1 MRQVSGWLFT
11 SIMAL
16 VLAWSVSL
24 TPGFAET
31 DAAVNDQ
38 AFEQWLA
45 DLRQDAKAAGISS
58 SIISANLLD
67 LEPIPDI
74 IRLDRQQPEGRLT
87 FQEYNKK
94 VLAKS
99 RIERGRVLYKEHKDL
114 LQRVAREYGV
124 QPRFIIALWGIETSY
139 GGFQGGHHVIPAL
152 ATLAYDGRRAK
163 FFRRE
168 LIAALQI
175 LDGGHISPENMR
187 GSWAGAMGQCQ
198 FMPSSFLRFAVD
210 FDGDGK
216 RDIWN
221 SLPDIFASIA
231 NYLAKAGWDDDY
243 TWGRQV
249 RNAAAEKS
257 PPSSKAAL
265 KIIKSLPEWQS
276 LGVRRTDGRNL
287 PRVAIDASLL
297 HTDDGKGPTYLVY
310 NNFRVLMDWN
320 RSTYFALTVGELA
333 DLIRQG

>member
-1 MRQVSGWLFT
+1 MSRFKGLMSLCMGALAFILSASSNIAFAAEDESFEAWLKAFR
-11 SIMAL
+11 SE
-16 VLAWSVSL
+16 
-24 TPGFAET
+24 AE
-31 DAAVNDQ
+31 
-38 AFEQWLA
+38 
-45 DLRQDAKAAGISS
+45 AAGISPA
-58 SIISANLLD
+58 IITATLD
-67 LEPIPDI
+67 SLKPVPEVVE
-74 IRLDRQQPEGRLT
+74 LDRQQPEGRLT
-87 FQEYNKK
+87 FQEYNRKI
-94 VLAKS
+94 LAKS
-99 RIERGRVLYKEHKDL
+99 RIERGRKLYKEHQEL
-114 LQRVAREYGV
+114 LRKVAKQYKV

-139 GGFQGGHHVIPAL
+139 GGFQGGHHIIPAL
-152 ATLAYDGRRAK
+152 ATLAHDGRRAK
-163 FFRRE
+163 FFRSE
-168 LIAALQI
+168 LIAALRI

-231 NYLAKAGWDDDY
+231 NYLARSGWDDRY

-249 RNAAAEKS
+249 RPAAAKS
-257 PPSSKAAL
+257 PPPTSKAAL
-265 KIIKSLPEWQS
+265 KIVKSLPEWQS
-276 LGVRRTDGRNL
+276 LGVRRTNGRSL
-287 PRVAIDASLL
+287 PSVALDASLL
-297 HTDDGKGPTYLVY
+297 QTDDGDGPAYLVY